1 MGLVRNL
8 RKRLSEWVDVTL
20 AELCSAYIKQ
30 LAKQT
35 SRKQDNCSSME
46 SLPNSLTTV
55 PQDTIIATS
64 SQDTSEKII
73 MDQTTTE
80 DAVAH
85 ARAWSI
91 DRLDNHDLSYEDQK
105 ALLSEFLEW
114 IDPESEVEI
123 MSMEPLEEYYED

>member
-8 RKRLSEWVDVTL
+8 RKRLSEWVDITL

-35 SRKQDNCSSME
+35 SRKRDNCSSME

-55 PQDTIIATS
+55 HQDTIIATS

-91 DRLDNHDLSYEDQK
+91 DRLDNHDLSYEDQQ
-105 ALLSEFLEW
+105 ALLSEFMEW
-114 IDPESEVEI
+114 IDPKDEVEI

>member
-8 RKRLSEWVDVTL
+8 RKIFSEWADITL

-35 SRKQDNCSSME
+35 TRKRNN
-46 SLPNSLTTV
+46 SLSTECLQNNLTTV
-55 PQDTIIATS
+55 HQYTIIATS
-64 SQDTSEKII
+64 SHDISEKII
-73 MDQTTTE
+73 MDQMTTE
-80 DAVAH
+80 DLVAH
-85 ARAWSI
+85 TREWSI

-105 ALLSEFLEW
+105 ALLSEFMEW

-123 MSMEPLEEYYED
+123 MSLEALEEYYKD